1 MPLPPIVALEI
12 GTSKVV
18 ALVGEMREDGHVM
31 ITGIGEHQSA
41 GVRKG
46 EIVDIEHAMV
56 CVRSA
61 LGMAEESGKVAI
73 RQVHLAVSGGH
84 IQSVTNRGSVPV
96 RSAEG
101 EITTADADQVLE
113 VARAINLPP
122 DRDVLHTL
130 CQYYCIDDQERV
142 IRPEGMEGAKLAVDV
157 LVLHGVRRRVNN
169 TLKVVRNL
177 LLDVQDVVFS
187 GLCAA
192 LSTLTEEQKKMGV
205 LIMDIGGGTVS
216 YAAYSG
222 GVVAA
227 AGCLGLGGDH
237 ITNDVAIGLS
247 IPTARAEQLKRDAGA
262 AKAGS
267 EDGFQKVSVAAEV
280 GFSGREVSVRTL
292 NTIIEARV
300 DEILRQIRRRVE
312 PGINLHQIGAGVVL
326 TGGGARLR
334 RIDEAAEEVFGLPC
348 TIGKPRN
355 VTGLAAVTEGPEYAV
370 ASGLVQYGFK
380 TMGEDGQEMQFSGW
394 LRKLFGR

>member
-1 MPLPPIVALEI
+1 MPLPPIVSLEI

-18 ALVGEMREDGHVM
+18 ALVGEMREGGHVT

-56 CVRSA
+56 CVRAA

-84 IQSVTNRGSVPV
+84 MQSVTNRGSVPV
-96 RSAEG
+96 RSSEG
-101 EITTADADQVLE
+101 EITAADANHALE
-113 VARAINLPP
+113 VARALNLPP

-130 CQYYCIDDQERV
+130 CQYYCIDDEERV
-142 IRPEGMEGAKLAVDV
+142 IRPEGMEGSKLAVDV
-157 LVLHGVRRRVNN
+157 LVLHGVRRRMNN
-169 TLKVVRNL
+169 TLKVVRNV

-192 LSTLTEEQKKMGV
+192 LSTLSDEQKKMGV
-205 LIMDIGGGTVS
+205 LLLDIGGGTVS
-216 YAAYSG
+216 YVAYSG
-222 GVVAA
+222 GVVVA

-237 ITNDVAIGLS
+237 ISNDVAIGLN
-247 IPTARAEQLKRDAGA
+247 IPTPRAEQLKRDAGA
-262 AKAGS
+262 ARVGS
-267 EDGFQKVSVAAEV
+267 EDGFHKVAVPSEV
-280 GFSGREVSVRTL
+280 GFAGREVSVRAL
-292 NTIIEARV
+292 NTIIAARV
-300 DEILRQIRRRVE
+300 DEVLGLVRCRIEQA
-312 PGINLHQIGAGVVL
+312 INLHQLGAGVVI

-334 RIDEAAEEVFGLPC
+334 RMDDAVEQVFGLPC
-348 TIGKPRN
+348 AVGRPHN
-355 VTGLAAVTEGPEYAV
+355 VMGLAAVTEGPEYAV

-380 TMGEDGQEMQFSGW
+380 TNAEDGREVQIGGW